1 MHPHLPVQS
10 HRSEKRVQMKF
21 SVRAA
26 GFAVA
31 AFVLAVSAAWS
42 GPLQAVEGSAAPV
55 ATYYTDHD
63 GAATEVAD
71 FSLNAD
77 QVEAA
82 APAAPAV
89 GPTIEDARVQ
99 SLGLMADHL
108 VALADATLPRPRS
121 LGELVENYAGLAP
134 RNGEEDCLASAVYFE
149 ARSEPI
155 EGQLAVAE
163 VVLNRT
169 QSGRYPTTI
178 CEVVTQP
185 WQFSFVRRGNIPAA
199 DRGSESWRRA
209 VAIARIAENGA
220 SRMLPRNVLWYHAE
234 YVSPS
239 WGRRLAR
246 NTKIGLHIFY
256 S

>member
-1 MHPHLPVQS
+1 MI
-10 HRSEKRVQMKF
+10 RT
-21 SVRAA
+21 VRAA

-31 AFVLAVSAAWS
+31 ACVLAVSAAWS
-42 GPLQAVEGSAAPV
+42 GPSIAGQGDEVVAATHYLDHAGAALEVEDIGVNGETSDETAAVATPAETAEAVE
-55 ATYYTDHD
+55 H
-63 GAATEVAD
+63 
-71 FSLNAD
+71 
-77 QVEAA
+77 
-82 APAAPAV
+82 
-89 GPTIEDARVQ
+89 
-99 SLGLMADHL
+99 LG
-108 VALADATLPRPRS
+108 ALAEQMISFADAVLLPQRS
-121 LGELVENYAGLAP
+121 LGDLVQSYAGYSTDD
-134 RNGEEDCLASAVYFE
+134 NEQDCLASAVYFE
-149 ARSEPI
+149 ARGEPI

-178 CEVVTQP
+178 CDVVTQP
-185 WQFSFVRRGNIPAA
+185 WQFSFVRHGIIPAA

-209 VAIARIAENGA
+209 VAIARIAEAGA
-220 SRMLPRNVLWYHAE
+220 KRLLPRDVLWYHAD